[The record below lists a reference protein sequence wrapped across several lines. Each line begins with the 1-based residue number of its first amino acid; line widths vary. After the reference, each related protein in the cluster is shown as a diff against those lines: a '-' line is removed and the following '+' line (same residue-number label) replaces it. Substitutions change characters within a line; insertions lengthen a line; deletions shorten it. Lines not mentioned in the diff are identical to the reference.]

1 MWEKACQADSEGM
14 GWSLTAHGLSLPET
28 FTEGKKGCRPCPVGS
43 SILNVA
49 KKKKIM
55 ETSLVMEKSTAHALA
70 KYK

>member
-1 MWEKACQADSEGM
+1 MWEKACQADSEGT

-28 FTEGKKGCRPCPVGS
+28 FTEGKQGCRPCLVGS

-49 KKKKIM
+49 KTTM
-55 ETSLVMEKSTAHALA
+55 ETSLVMGKSTAHALA